1 MFVCHE
7 RGVTWWRQGALGP
20 KPWKEITAEELHAFA
35 EKERD
40 TFAPLAL
47 YRAKTQSR
55 FDPQLRLPFVDEL
68 LMPTIERAIGQRLG
82 EVIDSVFSEL
92 RGEASGEPLT
102 DEATHQILK
111 DAFWM
116 LAAKI
121 LRDKD
126 VPSFQGLD
134 LTDAREVLRRVGEHY
149 GEPAQVL
156 HKKPKHLAVM
166 GRAAER
172 IAAISHLGQVTTE
185 ALAYLYETTLV
196 TDELRRTLGIH
207 STPPYLTEYILGRLQ
222 DRIERIPP
230 ENRHVFEPA
239 CGHGAF
245 LVAAMR
251 RLRDLLPEGEGSH
264 SYLQQHLR
272 GLEVDA
278 TAREIARLSLTL
290 ADIPNPD
297 GWLLELADMF
307 RGDILP
313 QLAAQSTILLAN
325 PPFESFTPL
334 ERERYRLAGAPVAH
348 ESRAEEML
356 WRTLPH
362 LPAGAAI
369 GVVVPQGILRS
380 KGGREL
386 RSVIARDFA
395 VDEVLLLPDKVFAFA
410 DVEAAILIGHKAA
423 GEAPRVVRYRRVR
436 EPEMADFRETYRTA
450 SDRTIPQD
458 ELAAEPDFDLR
469 LPELYEIWRRGRG
482 HSPRSLRDIAVV
494 GLGLQHKSQKDLPA
508 DAQTVSNKKFPG
520 AVRGYARVGRGL
532 QIHGQPEE
540 VWLNVRKDVIARPRA
555 GTAVGH
561 PQVLV
566 NHRPT
571 DRGPWRIKAVLDD
584 QGRAARDAFLIVRPR
599 TPAMPLEVLWA
610 LLNASYA
617 NAYAYTHATKRD
629 IDPGVLGAMPVP
641 PLSPED
647 VEVLVREVQ
656 GYMRAVADL
665 ERAAL
670 KLPARVAECQA
681 RLRRIDALV
690 LRLYDLPPRLERRL
704 LDLFPSAGEDRSG
717 VPFAWP
723 PYLPDGFTR
732 RVPLYIYLAAEDAA
746 LADMPAITEL
756 PPHLSGE
763 GLAQASMADLEE
775 EIEMIYEELASL
787 ATYRA
792 DARPT
797 PALASRAEAQ
807 RRRLRALQEE
817 QVRRFSEA
825 ASRDRPRRHEEVAEL
840 LKEYG
845 YIARPDPA
853 LPASDS

>member
-20 KPWKEITAEELHAFA
+20 KPWKEITVGELDAFA
-35 EKERD
+35 EEERE
-40 TFAPLAL
+40 TFAPSSL

-55 FDPQLRLPFVDEL
+55 FNPQLRLPFVDEL

-82 EVIDSVFSEL
+82 EVIDSVFGEL
-92 RGEASGEPLT
+92 REEVGPERLT
-102 DEATHQILK
+102 DEATHQLLK
-111 DAFWM
+111 DAFWL

-126 VPSFQGLD
+126 VPSFRSID

-149 GEPAQVL
+149 GEPDQIL

-166 GRAAER
+166 GRAAGR
-172 IAAISHLGQVTTE
+172 IAAVSHLGQVTTE

-196 TDELRRTLGIH
+196 TGELRRTLGIH
-207 STPPYLTEYILGRLQ
+207 STPPYLTDYILGRLEDKIAQ
-222 DRIERIPP
+222 IPP
-230 ENRHVFEPA
+230 DQRHVFEPA

-272 GLEVDA
+272 GLDVDA

-297 GWLLELADMF
+297 GWRLDLADMF
-307 RGDILP
+307 RGDILSKI
-313 QLAAQSTILLAN
+313 AAKSTILLGN
-325 PPFESFTPL
+325 PPFESFTPA
-334 ERERYRLAGAPVAH
+334 ERERYRLAGSPVTH

-362 LPAGAAI
+362 LPPGAVF
-369 GVVVPQGILRS
+369 GVVVPQGVLRS
-380 KGGREL
+380 KAGRGL
-386 RSVIARDFA
+386 RSLIARDFSI
-395 VDEVLLLPDKVFAFA
+395 DEVLLLPDNVFAFA
-410 DVEAAILIGHKAA
+410 DVEAAVVIGRRSA
-423 GEAPRVVRYRRVR
+423 GDAPRLVRYRRVR
-436 EPEMADFRETYRTA
+436 EPEIADFRATYRTA
-450 SDRTIPQD
+450 SDRTILQD
-458 ELAAEPDFDLR
+458 ELARGPDFDLR
-469 LPELYEIWRRGRG
+469 LPDLYEIWRRGEG
-482 HSPRSLRDIAVV
+482 SSLADIAVV
-494 GLGLQHKSQKDLPA
+494 GLGFQHKGPNELA
-508 DAQTVSNKKFPG
+508 DGAQTLSKKRFSG

-532 QIHGQPEE
+532 QIHGLPEE

-555 GTAVGH
+555 GTAIGL

-571 DRGPWRIKAVLDD
+571 DRGPFRLKAVLDAE
-584 QGRAARDAFLIVRPR
+584 GHAARDAFLIVRPR
-599 TPAMPLEVLWA
+599 SADMPLEVLWA
-610 LLNASYA
+610 LLNSAYA

-629 IDPGVLGAMPVP
+629 IDPGVMSAMPVP
-641 PLSPED
+641 RIVPED
-647 VEVLVREVQ
+647 AAILAREVQ
-656 GYMRAVADL
+656 GYLQAASDL
-665 ERAAL
+665 DRAAL
-670 KLPARVAECQA
+670 KLPAEAAACRA

-704 LDLFPSAGEDRSG
+704 FDLFAAAGDERSG

-723 PYLPDGFTR
+723 TYLPDGFSR
-732 RVPLYIYLAAEDAA
+732 RVPLYVYLAAMDDS
-746 LADMPAITEL
+746 LAEMPAVSEATSNWTGENL
-756 PPHLSGE
+756 KRLS
-763 GLAQASMADLEE
+763 SSDLEE

-787 ATYRA
+787 SSYGAES
-792 DARPT
+792 RPT
-797 PALASRAEAQ
+797 AALAARAEDR
-807 RRRLRALQEE
+807 RRRLRILQEE
-817 QVRRFSEA
+817 DVRRLSEA
-825 ASRDRPRRHEEVAEL
+825 ASRDRPRRHEEVDQL

-845 YIARPDPA
+845 YTPRPNST

>member
-1 MFVCHE
+1 LEKDAEVEVAACRELGAPVVFVCHE
-7 RGVTWWRQGALGP
+7 RGVTWWRQGASGP
-20 KPWKEITAEELHAFA
+20 KPWKEITADELQAFA
-35 EKERD
+35 EQERE
-40 TFAPLAL
+40 TFAPSAL

-55 FDPQLRLPFVDEL
+55 FNPQLRLPFVDEL

-82 EVIDSVFSEL
+82 EVIDSVFGEL
-92 RGEASGEPLT
+92 RQQVGGERLT
-102 DEATHQILK
+102 DEATHQLLK
-111 DAFWM
+111 DAFWL

-126 VPSFQGLD
+126 VPSFRGID
-134 LTDAREVLRRVGEHY
+134 LTDAREVLKRVGEHY
-149 GEPAQVL
+149 GEPDQIL

-172 IAAISHLGQVTTE
+172 IAAVSHLGQVTTE

-196 TDELRRTLGIH
+196 TGELRRTLGIH
-207 STPPYLTEYILGRLQ
+207 STPPYLTDYILGRLE

-230 ENRHVFEPA
+230 EDRHVFEPA

-297 GWLLELADMF
+297 GWRLDLADMF
-307 RGDILP
+307 RGNILP
-313 QLAAQSTILLAN
+313 ELASQATILLAN
-325 PPFESFTPL
+325 PPFESFTPA
-334 ERERYRLAGAPVAH
+334 ERERYRMAGTPVTH

-362 LPAGAAI
+362 LPAGAAF

-386 RSVIARDFA
+386 RSLIARDFSIE
-395 VDEVLLLPDKVFAFA
+395 EVLLLPDNVFAFA
-410 DVEAAILIGHKAA
+410 DVEAAILIGHRAKSD
-423 GEAPRVVRYRRVR
+423 APRLVRYRRVR
-436 EPEMADFRETYRTA
+436 ESEIADFRATYRTP
-450 SDRTIPQD
+450 SDRSILQD
-458 ELAAEPDFDLR
+458 ELAREPHFDLR
-469 LPELYEIWRRGRG
+469 LPELYEIWRRGQG
-482 HSPRSLRDIAVV
+482 RSLSDVAVV
-494 GLGLQHKSQKDLPA
+494 GLGFQHKSQNELEA
-508 DAQTVSNKKFPG
+508 DAQTVSKKRFAG

-555 GTAVGH
+555 GTAVGR

-571 DRGPWRIKAVLDD
+571 DRGPWRLKAVFDAE
-584 QGRAARDAFLIVRPR
+584 GHAARDAFLIVRPR
-599 TPAMPLEVLWA
+599 SPDMPLEVVWA
-610 LLNASYA
+610 LLNSAYA

-629 IDPGVLGAMPVP
+629 IDPGVLSAMPVP
-641 PLSPED
+641 RISAED
-647 VEVLVREVQ
+647 AAALTQEVQ
-656 GYMRAVADL
+656 GYLRDAADL

-670 KLPARVAECQA
+670 KLPAQVAACQA

-704 LDLFPSAGEDRSG
+704 FDLFASAGEDRSG
-717 VPFAWP
+717 VPFSWP

-732 RVPLYIYLAAEDAA
+732 RVPLYIAMGAKDAA
-746 LADMPAITEL
+746 LAEVPAVIEA
-756 PPHLSGE
+756 PSHL
-763 GLAQASMADLEE
+763 ASENLHRAAPSDLEE
-775 EIEMIYEELASL
+775 EIEMISEELASL
-787 ATYRA
+787 SNFRA
-792 DARPT
+792 ESRPT
-797 PALASRAEAQ
+797 AALAARAEAQ
-807 RRRLRALQEE
+807 RQRLRALQEE
-817 QVRRFSEA
+817 DVRRLSEA
-825 ASRDRPRRHEEVAEL
+825 ASRDRPKRHEEV
-840 LKEYG
+840 
-845 YIARPDPA
+845 D
-853 LPASDS
+853 